1 MPVTMSKATTSAVM
15 TSDGM
20 TASGAAVAIPDG
32 RRAPWPPPTPGEALP
47 PPRPPRDPGL
57 DRSDLRPRPLPS
69 RVLWVL
75 FGTILL
81 LGGLWW
87 GAFNLVGLLA
97 REEWTVSYT
106 QPAEGL
112 TTLRV
117 DNDNGRVVVRGDDT
131 DAITVTAE
139 VSRGLFR
146 TDEDERVVDGTYE
159 LSSDCAGFIDYWCWV
174 RYDIVVPRDL
184 TVVVVN
190 GNGRVSVSNLDGTVN
205 IDADNGGVELDAI
218 TGPIVASSENGS
230 IVGTA
235 LSAES
240 VVVGTDNGRVDV
252 AFTEAPSTVTAT
264 TDNGSV
270 EVAVPNLASGYFVDA
285 QTDNGSETVTVVQNP
300 SSRRTITIETDNGS
314 VTVRPVD

>member
-1 MPVTMSKATTSAVM
+1 MSPVT
-15 TSDGM
+15 TSDGT
-20 TASGAAVAIPDG
+20 TAGDAPVARSDK
-32 RRAPWPPPTPGEALP
+32 RRPPWPPPTPGEALP

-69 RVLWVL
+69 RLLWVV

-87 GAFNLVGLLA
+87 GAFNVVGLLA
-97 REEWTVSYT
+97 HEEWTVTYR
-106 QPAEGL
+106 QQADGL

-131 DAITVTAE
+131 DQITVTAE

-146 TDEDERVVDGTYE
+146 TDESERVVDGTYE
-159 LSSDCAGFIDYWCWV
+159 LSSNCAGFNDYWCWV

-190 GNGRVSVSNLDGTVN
+190 DNGRVSVSNLDGTVN
-205 IDADNGGVELDAI
+205 IDADNGRVELDAI
-218 TGPIVASSENGS
+218 SGPIVASSDNGS
-230 IVGTA
+230 VVGTG

-240 VVVGTDNGRVDV
+240 VVAGSDNGRVDV
-252 AFTEAPSTVTAT
+252 AFTEAPATVTAT
-264 TDNGSV
+264 SDNGSV

-285 QTDNGSETVTVVQNP
+285 RADNGSETVTVVQNP
-300 SSRRTITIETDNGS
+300 SSRRTITVDADNGS